1 MRLSRTQFLGLAVSA
16 LGLIALPAS
25 AQDRT
30 GVTDTTIKI
39 GVPGPFTGDNAS
51 FSKAQIGILAY
62 YNMINDQGGIHGRK
76 IEAIRGDYACNEA
89 KGIAAAKKLIHQDK
103 VFMLHGN
110 SCSGVA
116 LAMKPTIV
124 ESGVPWV
131 VGHAVNQK
139 ISTPPEK
146 NVFQVVPS
154 SYAAGVA
161 MAKFAMSRP
170 ETKNIVIVEHTNEW
184 ARGYRDPAV
193 ETLKQRYKVE
203 PSRILTLERGTTDA
217 TAQILQIKNSN
228 ADFVMAILYEP
239 EMAIFMRDAHKY
251 GLNVPVLTGYGA
263 DFENTAKRVGNIDAM
278 KNFFALHMFKGT
290 IESDAMKP
298 WADMIKK
305 SFPDEQ
311 LTQFSFASIGSAVVV
326 VEALKRAGRDLSRE
340 AFMAEMDKIK
350 DFDTGVLAGK
360 VTLAADN
367 RSSPEDSAAVGWVDG
382 KVRVLYAW
390 GKMF

>member
-1 MRLSRTQFLGLAVSA
+1 
-16 LGLIALPAS
+16 
-25 AQDRT
+25 
-30 GVTDTTIKI
+30 
-39 GVPGPFTGDNAS
+39 
-51 FSKAQIGILAY
+51 
-62 YNMINDQGGIHGRK
+62 
-76 IEAIRGDYACNEA
+76 
-89 KGIAAAKKLIHQDK
+89 
-103 VFMLHGN
+103 
-110 SCSGVA
+110 
-116 LAMKPTIV
+116 
-124 ESGVPWV
+124 V

-139 ISTPPEK
+139 ISNPPEK
-146 NVFQVVPS
+146 NIFQVVPS

-203 PSRILTLERGTTDA
+203 PIKMLTLERGTTDA

-251 GLNVPVLTGYGA
+251 GLNLPVLTGYGA

-290 IESDAMKP
+290 IESEAMKP

-326 VEALKRAGRDLSRE
+326 VEALKRAGRDLTRE
-340 AFMAEMDKIK
+340 KFMAEMDKIK

-360 VTLAADN
+360 VTLAPDS

-382 KVRVLYAW
+382 RVRVLYAW

>member
-193 ETLKQRYKVE
+193 ETLKQRYKIE